1 MTTAIVRDAAIATRG
16 EEKHLVL
23 EGIGVERPAV
33 AEDDRLSGA
42 PILVVNLGSVLGGD
56 GWHGDLPWARRA
68 RLLLSMERDLVPFR
82 RTGLAGLAAI
92 CPFLRQVGRFHPKS
106 AQARRVMRL

>member
-23 EGIGVERPAV
+23 EGIAVERSAMT
-33 AEDDRLSGA
+33 EHDRLSGA
-42 PILVVNLGSVLGGD
+42 PIILVNLGSVLGGD

-68 RLLLSMERDLVPFR
+68 RFLLSMERDLVPFR

-92 CPFLRQVGRFHPKS
+92 CAFLRQVGRFHPKS
-106 AQARRVMRL
+106 AQAEREMRL